1 MALVEELNDKDL
13 IIINNIL
20 VKEIMSLKSQLNQTI
35 DKDSL
40 EIGKTSL
47 KSLIE
52 MYSEHQA
59 EIDKRSLRN
68 A

>member
-1 MALVEELNDKDL
+1 MHNIEELNDRDL

-35 DKDSL
+35 DEDSL

-47 KSLIE
+47 KGLIE